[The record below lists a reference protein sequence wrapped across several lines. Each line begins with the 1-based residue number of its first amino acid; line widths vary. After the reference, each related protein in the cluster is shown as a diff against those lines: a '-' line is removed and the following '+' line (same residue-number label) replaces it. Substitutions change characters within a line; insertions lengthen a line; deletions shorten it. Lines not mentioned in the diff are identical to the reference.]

1 MKKTKIIKALVLSSI
16 SLIFA
21 SLTFTAQATLPT
33 GRKIP
38 NFSLPTQ
45 NGNSISYR
53 PHFQNKVTLLVL
65 SNYCSVELAG
75 VWAIPFYYRFYQ
87 HSDFKFAFVFSDKC
101 LPGFIPQRF
110 IKSSMQ
116 NAADSLKLPY
126 ILMDWDNKISSRLH
140 GDAKHPQI
148 YLINRQ
154 GQIVWQK
161 KLTDPRYSTQE
172 LDKTIHRLLGQNP

>member
-1 MKKTKIIKALVLSSI
+1 MKKTKIIKALVLSSV

-21 SLTFTAQATLPT
+21 SLTFTAQAALPT
-33 GRKIP
+33 ESKIP

-45 NGNSISYR
+45 KGNSISYR

-87 HSDFKFAFVFSDKC
+87 HSDFRFAFVFSDKC

-110 IKSSMQ
+110 IQSSIQ
-116 NAADSLKLPY
+116 NAVDSLTLPY
-126 ILMDWDNKISSRLH
+126 ILMDWDNKTSSRLH
-140 GDAKHPQI
+140 GDAKYPQI
-148 YLINRQ
+148 YLLNRQ
-154 GQIVWQK
+154 GHITWQK
-161 KLTDPRYSTQE
+161 KLTDPRYPTQE
-172 LDKTIHRLLGQNP
+172 LENTIADLLKGTK